1 MPRPSRSTFAPL
13 LSRWLL
19 RANQR
24 RVQQPR
30 VPQLSP
36 AFVNKAFAK
45 SSMQQLGD
53 ARNPSEPSSAACD
66 DAALDKVEG
75 MLGASTVTA
84 SAASSGSA
92 PAATPIVHALA
103 ATPPDADESA
113 FWELK
118 EDMTLAAQSVDK
130 LQLELEAQEMPLVTQ
145 AVNKM
150 RLELMV
156 QAQVTKLDT
165 NAELARIRAS
175 IQRLMDEKKELNP
188 SAAAAS
194 TSLVSIE

>member
-156 QAQVTKLDT
+156 QAQVTKLDRSCSSPPGL
-165 NAELARIRAS
+165 LAG
-175 IQRLMDEKKELNP
+175 
-188 SAAAAS
+188 
-194 TSLVSIE
+194 